1 MAFAGMAPTLPGT
14 EQELGD
20 IAMLST
26 IQKADILVRVG
37 IAVPAMPPSALD
49 SEHISPRWR
58 QEVEN
63 LFTGYVADRAARS
76 LRESEA
82 ARTLAHLRHANNRMT
97 HPSHP
102 DDHHDED

>member
-1 MAFAGMAPTLPGT
+1 
-14 EQELGD
+14 
-20 IAMLST
+20 MLST